1 MREPASCAPATN
13 TRELSLQPS
22 MTNSEGLAGRHR
34 KPTVGSNSALARF
47 LDGFI
52 FYSLLVVISLT
63 AVPYGTVEPWWK
75 AVFECAVFTLGL
87 LWVVYG
93 LMGGTW
99 FVRQH
104 RLLIPILALVIF
116 AVFQAILPL
125 RSSYEG
131 ISSSTGLL
139 PSSFSPYDTKLFA
152 YQLFAL
158 MVVAGLLL
166 RHTTSRRRLMTLICV
181 VVCVGLGSTVFGLV
195 RMVFQEQPGFLLPH
209 LQLDRG
215 MGGVGFA
222 QFINHNHF
230 AFLAEMSLGL
240 VLGLMLRRPMTFA
253 RLALGLGIDIPMWI
267 AIAYSGSRGGLV
279 SMMGQVLFVALM
291 VFIAGPFIADRGR
304 QLLKDDRGPQRSR
317 RMGSLLV
324 TRIVLIASF
333 LVVMVVGIIWIGG
346 DQLASRLETVPNE
359 LGVEGS
365 DKHIATYRS
374 TIWTMTWQMIK
385 DHPVAGVGF
394 GGYWIAIT
402 KYHYGSGEMTPQQ
415 AHNDYLELLASGGL
429 IALVIGLWFIV
440 LFLRESFSS
449 LRASD
454 PFLRASRFG
463 ALAGIFAVAIHSIVD
478 FGLHVTINT
487 LVFVV
492 LVVIATVRVR
502 AIPSS
507 GVAQV

>member
-1 MREPASCAPATN
+1 MS
-13 TRELSLQPS
+13 Q
-22 MTNSEGLAGRHR
+22 EGPVKFA
-34 KPTVGSNSALARF
+34 GSNARRSARARVARV
-47 LDGFI
+47 LDPFI
-52 FYSLLVVISLT
+52 FYGLLVVITLT
-63 AVPYGTVEPWWK
+63 AIPYGTVEPWWRSL
-75 AVFECAVFTLGL
+75 FECAVFALGMLSAIEGL
-87 LWVVYG
+87 LRG
-93 LMGGTW
+93 SW
-99 FVRQH
+99 FVKQH
-104 RLLIPILALVIF
+104 RLLIPLAALVLF
-116 AVFQAILPL
+116 ALIQATVPL
-125 RSSYEG
+125 RTASLG
-131 ISSSTGLL
+131 FDGNAGLRPIS
-139 PSSFSPYDTKLFA
+139 FAPYDTKLFA
-152 YQLFAL
+152 FQFLAL
-158 MVVAGLLL
+158 VISAGLLL
-166 RHTTSRRRLMTLICV
+166 RYTTNRRRLVALVYV
-181 VVCVGLGSTVFGLV
+181 VVGVGVGSTLFGLL
-195 RMVFQEQPGFLLPH
+195 RRTFQHGPGFLLPY
-209 LQLDRG
+209 LQPDNGTALG
-215 MGGVGFA
+215 SVGFG
-222 QFINHNHF
+222 QFINYNHF

-240 VLGLMLRRPMTFA
+240 VLCLMLRRPMRLA
-253 RLALGLGIDIPMWI
+253 RLIIGLAI
-267 AIAYSGSRGGLV
+267 AIPILIAIVYSLSRGGLV
-279 SMMGQVLFVALM
+279 SMLGQASVVALM
-291 VFIAGPFIADRGR
+291 VFIVGPFIAGRGR
-304 QLLKDDRGPQRSR
+304 QLLKDDSGRERVRRVGPF
-317 RMGSLLV
+317 LL

-346 DQLASRLETVPNE
+346 DQLASRLETIPNE
-359 LGVEGS
+359 FGVEES
-365 DKHIATYRS
+365 DKHITTNRS